1 MGFDAFRLAGLQAER
16 EIMSLSPIPSLT
28 ESSRSV
34 LRIIASSGPI
44 TRPRLGAML
53 NLSKPTMSAVMNEL
67 GALGLVASI
76 GSHQGAMG
84 RSATVYALGPS
95 AGYVIGIDVGVA
107 QVRAAA
113 QGLDGTPL
121 ATVELRIAKQQRATI
136 EEVATVVDEAAN
148 AAILAVGNR
157 SNILRGIVVAVP
169 RIVSRNR
176 LGQNKR
182 KGPEAVLQHLRRSV
196 DVPILLENNVNCA
209 AFGEMRNGVAQGREI
224 FLFLQVGVR
233 IGLGIV
239 IGGRLFRGFNG
250 AAGEAGRLP
259 FPWSAR
265 DTPEREGLEH
275 YLGSDAMMERCTAG
289 WPQSCG
295 EPPATAREL
304 FDRAQQGE
312 KQALFWVDRHA
323 ADIGRM
329 VAGLIGLFDPG
340 LVVLGGGVGQNPIM
354 LEKVRHIARDLTW
367 ATEIAVSTLGA
378 NGTVL
383 GATRLAANYAL
394 AEIVGDTQDA
404 TVVLPFKEITN
415 DAPESLVGSRVTF
428 SPS

>member
-1 MGFDAFRLAGLQAER
+1 
-16 EIMSLSPIPSLT
+16 MSPRSIPSLT

-34 LRIIASSGPI
+34 LRVVASSGPI
-44 TRPRLGAML
+44 TRPRLATIL
-53 NLSKPTMSAVMNEL
+53 NLSKPTMSAVMSEL

-84 RSATVYALGPS
+84 RSATIYALGPA

-107 QVRAAA
+107 QVRAVA

-121 ATVELRIAKQQRATI
+121 ATVELAIAKQQRATI
-136 EEVATVVDEAAN
+136 EDVATVVDEAAK
-148 AAILAVGNR
+148 AAILAVGSR
-157 SNILRGIVVAVP
+157 SRFLRSIAVAVP

-182 KGPEAVLQHLRRSV
+182 KGPDAVLQRLRQSV
-196 DVPILLENNVNCA
+196 DAPILLENNVNCA
-209 AFGEMRNGVAQGREI
+209 AVGEMRNGVAQGRDI

-239 IGGRLFRGFNG
+239 IGGKLFRGFNG

-259 FPWSAR
+259 FPWSP
-265 DTPEREGLEH
+265 TEVPEREGLEH
-275 YLGSDAMMERCTAG
+275 YFGSDALMERCLAG
-289 WPQSCG
+289 WPQSAG

-312 KQALFWVDRHA
+312 KQALLWVNRHA

-329 VAGLIGLFDPG
+329 VAGFIGFFDPG

-354 LEKVRHIARDLTW
+354 LEEVRHVARDLTW
-367 ATEIAVSTLGA
+367 ATEIAVSSLGV

-383 GATRLAANYAL
+383 GATRLAADYAL
-394 AEIVGDTQDA
+394 AEILGETPDA
-404 TVVLPFKEITN
+404 TVVLPFHEAV
-415 DAPESLVGSRVTF
+415 DDEPQ
-428 SPS
+428 PSFG